1 MRTLRCGLTILLL
14 ATCNLFAGDFGR
26 GAKITVR
33 ISTTVSSDRSTFGD
47 PVDAVLV
54 NDLVVNGKLVAPK
67 GSPAH
72 GTVSAVDHSVTGRTT
87 LPGSVSIRLE
97 TIDAPDGTYHL
108 STNQYTR
115 EGRNRS
121 RSPLGKGST
130 GGISIDS
137 VGGIQPQSPIPV
149 QNDPQGATLATGGLE
164 AIIPAQ
170 SIITF
175 KAAAISRPGPRN

>member
-1 MRTLRCGLTILLL
+1 MRNLRFGLAILLL
-14 ATCNLFAGDFGR
+14 APCSLFASDFGR

-33 ISTTVSSDRSTFGD
+33 TSTTVSSDRSMFGD

-67 GSPAH
+67 GSSAH
-72 GTVSAVDHSVTGRTT
+72 GIVSAADRSTTGRAT

-97 TIDAPDGTYHL
+97 TIDAPGGACHL
-108 STNQYTR
+108 SASQYTR
-115 EGRNRS
+115 QGRGRS
-121 RSPLGKGST
+121 RSPISSGSS

-137 VGGIQPQSPIPV
+137 GGGIQAQSPVPV
-149 QNDPQGATLATGGLE
+149 QDPNGVSLATGEAE
-164 AIIPAQ
+164 AIIPAE

-175 KAAAISRPGPRN
+175 KAAAISCPAPKN